1 MFTNPRVNM
10 VLFMYRHVCN
20 SELMIESRIFLDR
33 DEENP
38 ILDNVM
44 PHILTLGS

>member
-1 MFTNPRVNM
+1 M

-20 SELMIESRIFLDR
+20 NELLIERKIFLDR

-38 ILDNVM
+38 ILDN
-44 PHILTLGS
+44 